1 MILLWVKCLLMVALS
16 MAGWGLCAK
25 PLTQLPSPS
34 FGDTEVVTNL
44 PLKVW
49 RSEARE
55 FNFSLSF
62 NSTPSNNVE
71 LALGTDENDDGFLSS
86 EETVLIVGWDCG
98 AWIWTD
104 SKFKRHTREEVSSF
118 GRRTFSFQMFVSH
131 KGAVKSLVVKDGSA
145 NILTNLTQ
153 KATCAALAPKD
164 WNLVRLTARGMD
176 APDETVDFQYTP
188 VGFAIILR

>member
-1 MILLWVKCLLMVALS
+1 MLWMKCLLIVVLS
-16 MAGWGLCAK
+16 VSGWGLFAK
-25 PLTQLPSPS
+25 PLLQLPSPS
-34 FGDTEVVTNL
+34 FWDTEVVTNL
-44 PLKVW
+44 PLKAW
-49 RSEARE
+49 NSEARE
-55 FNFSLSF
+55 FNFSLAF

-86 EETVLIVGWDCG
+86 EETALIVGWDCG
-98 AWIWTD
+98 AWILVEPN
-104 SKFKRHTREEVSSF
+104 FKRHTREEVSSV

-131 KGAVKSLVVKDGSA
+131 KGVVKSLVVKDGSA